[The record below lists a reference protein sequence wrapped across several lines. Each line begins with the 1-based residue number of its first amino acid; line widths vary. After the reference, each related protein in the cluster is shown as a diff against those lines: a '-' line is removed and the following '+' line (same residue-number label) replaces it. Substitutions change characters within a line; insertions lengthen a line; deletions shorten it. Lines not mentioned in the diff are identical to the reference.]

1 MLRAPIV
8 LANVLCS
15 SPRWPLL
22 LNLLVLVVLL
32 LGIVD
37 PLLEML
43 ELSVV
48 IFQELC
54 AVLVYVLCEGVV

>member
-1 MLRAPIV
+1 MFRSPIV
-8 LANVLCS
+8 DASVLYS
-15 SPRWPLL
+15 SPRWLLL

-37 PLLEML
+37 PFLEVL

-48 IFQELC
+48 IFQELH
-54 AVLVYVLCEGVV
+54 VMLVYILCGGVI